1 MVEILTLDELKRLFK
16 KQIPAAYESLKEA
29 EAMPEGEVKRYKI
42 SAAIEVIEK
51 AQDMLA
57 SCWDELKFKDEL
69 ILAHRLDN
77 VPRKRTAMVF
87 YDYVQ
92 TEPTRAINNLKALE
106 DLAYKKMH
114 KLLSSQEV
122 NSEDISNKRQ
132 QSMVDRLKAREQRMK
147 G

>member
-1 MVEILTLDELKRLFK
+1 MTLDELKRLLK

-51 AQDMLA
+51 AQGILE
-57 SCWDELKFKDEL
+57 SCCTDLKFKDEL
-69 ILAHRLDN
+69 ILAHRIEN
-77 VPRKRTAMVF
+77 VPRERTAMIF
-87 YDYVQ
+87 FDYVN
-92 TEPTRAINNLKALE
+92 TEPQRAIKNLKALE
-106 DLAYKKMH
+106 NLAYKRLL
-114 KLLSSQEV
+114 KLLNNQKV
-122 NSEDISNKRQ
+122 HLKDVSNTSQ

>member
-1 MVEILTLDELKRLFK
+1 MTLDELKRLFK

-29 EAMPEGEVKRYKI
+29 GAMPEGEVKRYKI

-51 AQDMLA
+51 AQDILS

-77 VPRKRTAMVF
+77 VPRERTAVIF
-87 YDYVQ
+87 FDYVD
-92 TEPTRAINNLKALE
+92 TEPTRAIKNLKALE
-106 DLAYKKMH
+106 NLAYKRLL
-114 KLLSSQEV
+114 KLLNDQEV
-122 NSEDISNKRQ
+122 RLEDVSNTSQ
-132 QSMVDRLKAREQRMK
+132 QSMADRLKAREQRMK

>member
-1 MVEILTLDELKRLFK
+1 MTLGELKRLFK

-29 EAMPEGEVKRYKI
+29 EVMPEGEVKRYKI

-51 AQDMLA
+51 AQDVLS

-69 ILAHRLDN
+69 ILVHRLDN
-77 VPRKRTAMVF
+77 VPRERTAMVF

-122 NSEDISNKRQ
+122 NSENISNKRQ
-132 QSMVDRLKAREQRMK
+132 QSMADRLKAREERMK

>member
-1 MVEILTLDELKRLFK
+1 MTLAELKRLFK
-16 KQIPAAYESLKEA
+16 KRIPAAYESLKEA

-51 AQDMLA
+51 AQDVLS

-69 ILAHRLDN
+69 ILVHRLDN
-77 VPRKRTAMVF
+77 VPRERTAMVF

-122 NSEDISNKRQ
+122 NSENISNKRQ
-132 QSMVDRLKAREQRMK
+132 QSMADRLKAREERMK

>member
-1 MVEILTLDELKRLFK
+1 MTLDELKRLFK

-29 EAMPEGEVKRYKI
+29 ETMPEGEVKRYKI

-51 AQDMLA
+51 AQDVLS

-69 ILAHRLDN
+69 ILVHRLDN
-77 VPRKRTAMVF
+77 VPRERTAMVF

-122 NSEDISNKRQ
+122 NSENISNKRQ
-132 QSMVDRLKAREQRMK
+132 QSMADRLKAREERMK

>member
-1 MVEILTLDELKRLFK
+1 MTLDELKRLFK

-51 AQDMLA
+51 AQGILE
-57 SCWDELKFKDEL
+57 SCCTDLKFKDEL
-69 ILAHRLDN
+69 ILAHRVEN
-77 VPRKRTAMVF
+77 VPRERTAMIF
-87 YDYVQ
+87 FDYVN
-92 TEPTRAINNLKALE
+92 TEPTRAIKNLKALE
-106 DLAYKKMH
+106 NLAYKRLL
-114 KLLSSQEV
+114 KLLNDQEV
-122 NSEDISNKRQ
+122 YLEDISNTSQ